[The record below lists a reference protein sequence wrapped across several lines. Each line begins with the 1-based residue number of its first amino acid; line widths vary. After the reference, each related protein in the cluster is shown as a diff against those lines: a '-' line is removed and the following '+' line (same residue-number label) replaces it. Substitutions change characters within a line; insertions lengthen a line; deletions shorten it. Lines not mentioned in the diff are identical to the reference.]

1 MSENKI
7 KYYLGANLQGLS
19 INADLEWCE
28 EQEEMFI
35 WINPNE
41 DISKYV
47 QKLDVEKLK
56 KEIEES

>member
-19 INADLEWCE
+19 INVDLEWCE

-56 KEIEES
+56 KIEES